1 MSEGLSID
9 QLKTQHAELERAL
22 EAEEAKLQPDEMT
35 VADIKKRK
43 LAIKD
48 EIARL
53 EHA

>member
-9 QLKTQHAELERAL
+9 QLKTQHAELENAL
-22 EAEEAKLQPDEMT
+22 EAEEAKLQPDDVT
-35 VADIKKRK
+35 VAEIKKRK